1 MNILFIEYPKCS
13 TCKKAKSWLIEN
25 KIEIMDRN
33 IVEEVPTYDELKKW
47 IELSGK
53 PINKFFNTS
62 RILYRQM
69 EISKKLLNMTDDEK
83 IKLLSSNGMLIK
95 RPILVLDKN
104 VLIGFKEKEWQDLF
118 LIEKDSP
125 TQKNIVV
132 DSSGKNDKNCD
143 SFNKKCDSSN
153 KTVRSFTDF

>member
-62 RILYRQM
+62 GILYRQM

-83 IKLLSSNGMLIK
+83 RKLLSSNGLLIK

-104 VLIGFKEKEWQDLF
+104 VLIGFKEKEWQEEF
-118 LIEKDSP
+118 LIEKD
-125 TQKNIVV
+125 
-132 DSSGKNDKNCD
+132 
-143 SFNKKCDSSN
+143 
-153 KTVRSFTDF
+153 R

>member
-33 IVEEVPTYDELKKW
+33 IVEEVPTYNELKKW

-62 RILYRQM
+62 GILYRQM
-69 EISKKLLNMTDDEK
+69 EISKKLLNMTK
-83 IKLLSSNGMLIK
+83 HFRNFHLNSRQKCILS
-95 RPILVLDKN
+95 R
-104 VLIGFKEKEWQDLF
+104 
-118 LIEKDSP
+118 
-125 TQKNIVV
+125 T
-132 DSSGKNDKNCD
+132 
-143 SFNKKCDSSN
+143 
-153 KTVRSFTDF
+153 R

>member
-62 RILYRQM
+62 GILYRQM
-69 EISKKLLNMTDDEK
+69 EISKKILNMTDDEK

-104 VLIGFKEKEWQDLF
+104 VLIGFKEKEWQEEF
-118 LIEKDSP
+118 LIEKD
-125 TQKNIVV
+125 
-132 DSSGKNDKNCD
+132 
-143 SFNKKCDSSN
+143 
-153 KTVRSFTDF
+153 R

>member
-25 KIEIMDRN
+25 KIEFMDRN

-47 IELSGK
+47 IALSGK

-62 RILYRQM
+62 GILYRQM

-83 IKLLSSNGMLIK
+83 IQLLSSNGMLIK

-118 LIEKDSP
+118 LIEKD
-125 TQKNIVV
+125 
-132 DSSGKNDKNCD
+132 
-143 SFNKKCDSSN
+143 
-153 KTVRSFTDF
+153 R

>member
-62 RILYRQM
+62 GILYRQM

-104 VLIGFKEKEWQDLF
+104 VLIGFKEKEWQEEF
-118 LIEKDSP
+118 LIEKD
-125 TQKNIVV
+125 
-132 DSSGKNDKNCD
+132 
-143 SFNKKCDSSN
+143 
-153 KTVRSFTDF
+153 R

>member
-1 MNILFIEYPKCS
+1 MLFLEYPKCS
-13 TCKKAKSWLIEN
+13 TCKKAKKWLEKNNIEF
-25 KIEIMDRN
+25 IDRN

-62 RILYRQM
+62 GILYRQM

-104 VLIGFKEKEWQDLF
+104 VLIGFKEKEWQEEF
-118 LIEKDSP
+118 LIEKD
-125 TQKNIVV
+125 
-132 DSSGKNDKNCD
+132 
-143 SFNKKCDSSN
+143 
-153 KTVRSFTDF
+153 R

>member
-62 RILYRQM
+62 GILYRQM

-83 IKLLSSNGMLIK
+83 IKLLSSKTLTLA
-95 RPILVLDKN
+95 LVCLVFDA
-104 VLIGFKEKEWQDLF
+104 F
-118 LIEKDSP
+118 LQQHAIEP
-125 TQKNIVV
+125 PLWH
-132 DSSGKNDKNCD
+132 
-143 SFNKKCDSSN
+143 
-153 KTVRSFTDF
+153 

>member
-25 KIEIMDRN
+25 KIEFMDRN

-47 IELSGK
+47 IALSGK

-62 RILYRQM
+62 GILYRQM
-69 EISKKLLNMTDDEK
+69 EVSKKLLNMTDDEK
-83 IKLLSSNGMLIK
+83 IQLLSSNGMLIK

-118 LIEKDSP
+118 LIEKD
-125 TQKNIVV
+125 
-132 DSSGKNDKNCD
+132 
-143 SFNKKCDSSN
+143 
-153 KTVRSFTDF
+153 R

>member
-62 RILYRQM
+62 GILYRQM

-118 LIEKDSP
+118 LIEKD
-125 TQKNIVV
+125 
-132 DSSGKNDKNCD
+132 
-143 SFNKKCDSSN
+143 
-153 KTVRSFTDF
+153 R

>member
-62 RILYRQM
+62 GILYRQM

-95 RPILVLDKN
+95 RPILVMDKN
-104 VLIGFKEKEWQDLF
+104 VLIGFKEKEWQEEF
-118 LIEKDSP
+118 LIEKD
-125 TQKNIVV
+125 
-132 DSSGKNDKNCD
+132 
-143 SFNKKCDSSN
+143 
-153 KTVRSFTDF
+153 R

>member
-25 KIEIMDRN
+25 KIEFMDRN

-47 IELSGK
+47 IALSGK

-62 RILYRQM
+62 GILYRQM
-69 EISKKLLNMTDDEK
+69 EVSKKLLNMTDDEK
-83 IKLLSSNGMLIK
+83 IQFLSSNGMLIK
-95 RPILVLDKN
+95 RPILVLEKN

-118 LIEKDSP
+118 LIEKD
-125 TQKNIVV
+125 
-132 DSSGKNDKNCD
+132 
-143 SFNKKCDSSN
+143 
-153 KTVRSFTDF
+153 R

>member
-33 IVEEVPTYDELKKW
+33 IVEEVPTYDELIKW

-62 RILYRQM
+62 GILYRQM

-104 VLIGFKEKEWQDLF
+104 VLIGFKEKEWQEEF
-118 LIEKDSP
+118 LIEKD
-125 TQKNIVV
+125 
-132 DSSGKNDKNCD
+132 
-143 SFNKKCDSSN
+143 
-153 KTVRSFTDF
+153 R

>member
-62 RILYRQM
+62 GILYRQM
-69 EISKKLLNMTDDEK
+69 EVSKKLLNMTDDEK
-83 IKLLSSNGMLIK
+83 IQLLSSNGMLIK

-118 LIEKDSP
+118 LIEKD
-125 TQKNIVV
+125 
-132 DSSGKNDKNCD
+132 
-143 SFNKKCDSSN
+143 
-153 KTVRSFTDF
+153 R